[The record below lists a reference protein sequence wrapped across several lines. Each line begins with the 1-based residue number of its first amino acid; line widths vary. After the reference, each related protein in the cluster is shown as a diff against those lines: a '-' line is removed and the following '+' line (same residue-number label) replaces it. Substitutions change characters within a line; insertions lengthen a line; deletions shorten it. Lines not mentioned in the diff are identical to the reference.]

1 MWLGEC
7 SVWYEHLD
15 KPGRGDGLSRVL
27 FFEVILKR
35 RGHMMMG
42 RFRSGKAA
50 IVIAVGVVVF
60 FGVVIALVIFR
71 SRHEHS
77 RWLESVYENAV
88 RKNQL
93 VYTMR
98 INLLASAEAEKSSV
112 MADTDETSKA
122 FAEQAMRASE
132 SVEEARLELG
142 RLLEARNTPQEMKIF
157 GEFSSCWSS
166 YREVDREILPLAVQ
180 NTNLKALR
188 LSFVPALDAVNRME
202 AGLNRL
208 MDNNASSAEATGIT
222 RLSHQALTGALKV
235 YILEAP
241 HIAASADT
249 RMDEIEA
256 RMKTL
261 DEQVLDT
268 LTRLQ
273 ALVDQASRPFV
284 NEARAAY
291 LDFRNANA
299 EIIELSRRNS
309 NIRSFAVSLG
319 QKRKV
324 TAQCQE
330 NLAALQDAV
339 QSTEFKAT
347 R

>member
-1 MWLGEC
+1 M
-7 SVWYEHLD
+7 D
-15 KPGRGDGLSRVL
+15 
-27 FFEVILKR
+27 
-35 RGHMMMG
+35 

-50 IVIAVGVVVF
+50 IVIAIGVVVLI
-60 FGVVIALVIFR
+60 GVLLALVIFR

-88 RKNQL
+88 KKNQL

-112 MADTDETSKA
+112 MADTDEASTA
-122 FAEQAMRASE
+122 FAEQAVRASE
-132 SVEEARLELG
+132 AVEAARLEFG
-142 RLLEARNTPQEMKIF
+142 RLLEARSTPLEMKVF
-157 GEFSSCWSS
+157 GEFSSSWNSL
-166 YREVDREILPLAVQ
+166 REVDREILPLAVQ

-188 LSFVPALDAVNRME
+188 LSFVPAADAVERME
-202 AGLNRL
+202 AALNRM
-208 MDNNASSAEATGIT
+208 MDENASSAEAARIT
-222 RLSHQALTGALKV
+222 RLSDQALTGALKV
-235 YILEAP
+235 YSLQAP
-241 HIAASADT
+241 HIAASADAK
-249 RMDEIEA
+249 MDEIEA

-261 DEQVLDT
+261 DEQVMDALN
-268 LTRLQ
+268 RLQ

-284 NEARAAY
+284 DEAKASY
-291 LDFRNANA
+291 LDFREINA

-309 NIRSFAVSLG
+309 NVRSFAVSLG

-324 TAQCQE
+324 TAECQE
-330 NLAALQDAV
+330 NLAALQAAV